1 MKTVGRYLLAFYIK
15 DRIGTDMTGLERTGQ
30 VGQVRNDRKG
40 QERIGKVGQDRTVRD
55 RTG

>member
-15 DRIGTDMTGLERTGQ
+15 DRIGTDMTGLERIGQ

-40 QERIGKVGQDRTVRD
+40 QERTGKDRK
-55 RTG
+55 G